1 MRPSTIYISMENF
14 ITQRPANRLDPLND
28 FLFLKIMGEKG
39 DEVQLLGFLNAVL
52 EGTSPQPLASVE
64 ILENR
69 VLTAE
74 NIGDKAGIL
83 DVLARLP
90 DGTAVNIEVQIR
102 SHHNMD
108 KRSLFYWSRTYSQG
122 VKAGQDYAELPKVI
136 AINIVDFDFPE
147 AGSFHTIFRLRE
159 EQDREITLGD
169 SLEIHFVNMVKWRR
183 LRGKNIHN
191 EPLHRWL
198 TWLDRQSPAELVEEV
213 RDMDKAI
220 GKADERHEYL
230 SSDADTQRL
239 YEIREKA
246 FLDWNSERNYALREG
261 RKEGQQNKAMEIAR
275 NLKDG
280 GISPDAIAQFTGL
293 TPEEI
298 AGL

>member
-1 MRPSTIYISMENF
+1 MKNSIN
-14 ITQRPANRLDPLND
+14 QQPANRLDPLND

-52 EGTSPQPLASVE
+52 QRTYPQPLASVE

-69 VLTAE
+69 LLNAE

-102 SHHNMD
+102 GHHNMD
-108 KRSLFYWSRTYSQG
+108 KRSLFYWSKTYSQG
-122 VKAGQDYAELPKVI
+122 VKAGQDYSQLSKVI
-136 AINIVDFDFPE
+136 AINIVDFDYPE
-147 AGSFHTIFRLRE
+147 SGGFHTIFRLRE
-159 EQDREITLGD
+159 EQDHTLTLGD

-183 LRGKNIHN
+183 LIGKNIAG
-191 EPLHRWL
+191 EALHRWL

-213 RDMDKAI
+213 RGMDKAI
-220 GKADERHEYL
+220 RKADERHEYL
-230 SSDADTQRL
+230 SSDTDTQRL
-239 YEIREKA
+239 YDIREKA

-261 RKEGQQNKAMEIAR
+261 MEKGIAKGLERGQQNKAATILA
-275 NLKDG
+275 
-280 GISPDAIAQFTGL
+280 
-293 TPEEI
+293 
-298 AGL
+298 